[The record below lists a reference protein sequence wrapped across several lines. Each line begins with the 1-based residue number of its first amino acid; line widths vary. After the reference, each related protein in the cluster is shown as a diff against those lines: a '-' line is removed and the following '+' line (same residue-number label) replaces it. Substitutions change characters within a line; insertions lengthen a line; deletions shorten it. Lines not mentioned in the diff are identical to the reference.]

1 MTEKQV
7 ATELLKFMINH
18 GASSLSFPTI
28 VSFGANAANPHST
41 PTNRK
46 LKKHEF
52 ILVDAGCV
60 YNGYCSDITR
70 V

>member
-1 MTEKQV
+1 
-7 ATELLKFMINH
+7 
-18 GASSLSFPTI
+18 LSFPTI
-28 VSFGANAANPHST
+28 VSFGENSADIHGAPSD
-41 PTNRK
+41 RK
-46 LKKHEF
+46 LKKNEI